1 MLRKFKNSAI
11 NFVTLEDY
19 KTISFKYF
27 VIQTEKFSDSIVEV
41 EYCNYED
48 ELVEL
53 RVASTSKSQAQEDDK
68 ITEYRAIVL
77 NNNAFNGK
85 WSGKTL
91 GEVFDAKDYEF
102 IDNAIKNMRNEYIR
116 ERIEFLRNNLK

>member
-1 MLRKFKNSAI
+1 MLRKFKNSYI
-11 NFVTLEDY
+11 DFVTMLE
-19 KTISFKYF
+19 FKEIAFKQF
-27 VIQTEKFSDSIVEV
+27 VIQTEKFSDDIIEV

-53 RVASTSKSQAQEDDK
+53 RVASTSKSQSQEDDK
-68 ITEYRAIVL
+68 INEYRAVVL

-116 ERIEFLRNNLK
+116 ERIEFLRSKL